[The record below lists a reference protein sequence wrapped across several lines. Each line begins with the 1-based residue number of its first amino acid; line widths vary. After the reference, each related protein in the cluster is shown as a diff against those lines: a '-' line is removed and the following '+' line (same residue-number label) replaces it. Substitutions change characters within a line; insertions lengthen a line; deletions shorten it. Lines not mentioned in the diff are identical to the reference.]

1 MKFSEMIVKADDEII
16 DFDQSFDFEVN
27 KLCYNS
33 NDVEP
38 NDIFFAIKGFKSDGN
53 KYISDAFSRGAKAVF
68 TDSKNDIFD
77 SRIYKIKDCRQM
89 MSIMSNVFYGYPSKK
104 LNLIGV
110 TGTNGKTTVAT
121 LINFV
126 LQSIGKK
133 TGLIGTNGNYINK
146 RFIKTEHTTPESV
159 DLNQLLKEM
168 VDEQVEYVTMEV
180 SSHSLVLNRVYG
192 LEFDAAVFTNLTS
205 EHMDFHQNMDEYFT
219 AKKMLFDTLK
229 RINDKGNNAAAI
241 YNCNDEYGDKIVSST
256 QAERVAYGFGC
267 SGTYSAQNLKIN
279 FDGMTFDVL
288 VPRNGEDIDK
298 IQVNTKLSGRFNVY
312 NILAA
317 IATLRTFKISYK
329 DIEKSIEEFNPVD
342 GRFNQMKLSS
352 GAVAVIDY
360 SHTPDS
366 LHKAISAIREILNET
381 ESKGKIIT
389 VFGCGGNRDKTKRPL
404 MGEIAAANSDE
415 VIITS
420 DNPRDE
426 EPMDIIEEIK
436 AGIKTDNYSVV
447 EDRELAIK
455 KAIEMSKK
463 SDVILIAGKGHETY
477 QEIKGIKYH
486 LSDKEIVEKFC

>member
-1 MKFSEMIVKADDEII
+1 V
-16 DFDQSFDFEVN
+16 
-27 KLCYNS
+27 
-33 NDVEP
+33 
-38 NDIFFAIKGFKSDGN
+38 
-53 KYISDAFSRGAKAVF
+53 
-68 TDSKNDIFD
+68 
-77 SRIYKIKDCRQM
+77 
-89 MSIMSNVFYGYPSKK
+89 
-104 LNLIGV
+104 
-110 TGTNGKTTVAT
+110 
-121 LINFV
+121 
-126 LQSIGKK
+126 
-133 TGLIGTNGNYINK
+133 
-146 RFIKTEHTTPESV
+146 
-159 DLNQLLKEM
+159 
-168 VDEQVEYVTMEV
+168 
-180 SSHSLVLNRVYG
+180 
-192 LEFDAAVFTNLTS
+192 
-205 EHMDFHQNMDEYFT
+205 
-219 AKKMLFDTLK
+219 
-229 RINDKGNNAAAI
+229 
-241 YNCNDEYGDKIVSST
+241 
-256 QAERVAYGFGC
+256 
-267 SGTYSAQNLKIN
+267 
-279 FDGMTFDVL
+279 
-288 VPRNGEDIDK
+288 
-298 IQVNTKLSGRFNVY
+298 RFNVY